1 MPQIDLKF
9 NDQPTLQLL
18 INDDDIGHRYFN
30 LVQENYKFQKPIFR
44 DRIKYTIEYMHILAK
59 EAHKKLG
66 WDWEA
71 EVYTITNTALLHKN
85 IEELL
90 GVVGFDNVPAEYD
103 DLLHELHY
111 CLHIVQDNKEH
122 KTRSGWLQIE
132 WYNDNGFSL
141 DENYKFTT
149 QLTFGDIKLQNPWVG
164 HGPLQIYLEQDFTKI
179 NQTCK
184 FHNFVKPGINLVIN
198 DFPEFTA
205 VEDLLDKFKKADSDF
220 VNMHG
225 IEKIKNYIG
234 YPVVGRVLNLN
245 DLATVVSAPLLEF
258 ENLKFYE

>member
-90 GVVGFDNVPAEYD
+90 
-103 DLLHELHY
+103 
-111 CLHIVQDNKEH
+111 
-122 KTRSGWLQIE
+122 
-132 WYNDNGFSL
+132 
-141 DENYKFTT
+141 
-149 QLTFGDIKLQNPWVG
+149 
-164 HGPLQIYLEQDFTKI
+164 
-179 NQTCK
+179 
-184 FHNFVKPGINLVIN
+184 
-198 DFPEFTA
+198 
-205 VEDLLDKFKKADSDF
+205 
-220 VNMHG
+220 
-225 IEKIKNYIG
+225 
-234 YPVVGRVLNLN
+234 
-245 DLATVVSAPLLEF
+245 
-258 ENLKFYE
+258 